1 LTHGGYG
8 NMDDYAHYPQ
18 LTSASPDYS
27 THSHAPSRQDYIH
40 SGHLQP
46 ADKTRRRDPHL
57 GMYLIFLKLISCQ
70 HFNTYNINWN
80 LFFCFR
86 ITIWWREWL
95 AWPLPWAAYWQWG
108 AHETSTTSV
117 YVIWRKPRVW
127 VFYTKFTDATHNQRN
142 YCLNAVHCPMCI
154 VF

>member
-27 THSHAPSRQDYIH
+27 THSHVPSRQDYIH

-57 GMYLIFLKLISCQ
+57 GMYNNLLKLPNVSTPIILIE
-70 HFNTYNINWN
+70 TY
-80 LFFCFR
+80 LFFFR
-86 ITIWWREWL
+86 ITIR
-95 AWPLPWAAYWQWG
+95 
-108 AHETSTTSV
+108 
-117 YVIWRKPRVW
+117 
-127 VFYTKFTDATHNQRN
+127 
-142 YCLNAVHCPMCI
+142 
-154 VF
+154 